1 MKKAA
6 GIRTWNSGRGHECE
20 EVEKKVPVLPDQVEA
35 FAAEVHEVVELLR
48 RLVAAVDDVHHV

>member
-6 GIRTWNSGRGHECE
+6 GIRTWDSGRGHECE
-20 EVEKKVPVLPDQVEA
+20 EVEEKVSVLPDQVEA
-35 FAAEVHEVVELLR
+35 FAAEVDEVVELLR